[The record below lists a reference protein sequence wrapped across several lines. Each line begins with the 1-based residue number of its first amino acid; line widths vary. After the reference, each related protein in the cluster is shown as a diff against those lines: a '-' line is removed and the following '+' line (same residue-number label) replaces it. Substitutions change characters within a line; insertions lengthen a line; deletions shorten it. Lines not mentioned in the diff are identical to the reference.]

1 MKGNDGKREHTVVSY
16 SKKPTTTTTTKTS
29 LLDRAWR
36 INTATTTREAAA
48 AGELLD
54 QGGRDGSR
62 HFVRAIKGRLT
73 LVLRISVCHVNYAPK
88 NE

>member
-1 MKGNDGKREHTVVSY
+1 MKGNEGKREHTVVSY
-16 SKKPTTTTTTKTS
+16 SKKPTTTTKTS

-54 QGGRDGSR
+54 QG
-62 HFVRAIKGRLT
+62 VRAGTGVDT
-73 LVLRISVCHVNYAPK
+73 L
-88 NE
+88 

>member
-1 MKGNDGKREHTVVSY
+1 MKGNEGKREHTVVSY
-16 SKKPTTTTTTKTS
+16 SKKPTS

-36 INTATTTREAAA
+36 ISTATTTREAAA

-54 QGGRDGSR
+54 QGGRAELGDRGR
-62 HFVRAIKGRLT
+62 HFVRAIRGRAT